1 MSETENIFFKE
12 KKKIKEL
19 ERKLASIKNRNYIY
33 LGFAALFL
41 CMWSIFLENASSSA
55 YIQLIRWGS
64 ILGLTFGSLV
74 GIGLL
79 MMFIRFIKFLVTP
92 EPGVPLVSKEER
104 EEDDY
109 AARKLTTCADCM
121 VVYDARRL
129 NCPECGKETIRK
141 AKNSK
146 ETPQEEKE

>member
-1 MSETENIFFKE
+1 MSETEDIFFKE

-19 ERKLASIKNRNYIY
+19 ERKLGMVKFRYRIY
-33 LGFAALFL
+33 LGLIVLFL
-41 CMWSIFLENASSSA
+41 CLWSIFLANAESSA
-55 YIQLIRWGS
+55 YMQLIHWGS

-92 EPGVPLVSKEER
+92 EPDAPMVSKDELK
-104 EEDDY
+104 EDDY
-109 AARKLTTCADCM
+109 AARKLTACSDCM

-129 NCPECGKETIRK
+129 NCPECGKETMRK
-141 AKNSK
+141 EKKSK
-146 ETPQEEKE
+146 EMPLEEE

>member
-33 LGFAALFL
+33 LGFTALFL

-64 ILGLTFGSLV
+64 ILGLTFGSL
-74 GIGLL
+74 
-79 MMFIRFIKFLVTP
+79 
-92 EPGVPLVSKEER
+92 
-104 EEDDY
+104 
-109 AARKLTTCADCM
+109 
-121 VVYDARRL
+121 
-129 NCPECGKETIRK
+129 
-141 AKNSK
+141 
-146 ETPQEEKE
+146 

>member
-1 MSETENIFFKE
+1 MSETEDIFFKE

-74 GIGLL
+74 GSGLL
-79 MMFIRFIKFLVTP
+79 LMLVRFIKFLVIP
-92 EPGVPLVSKEER
+92 EPGASLVSKEER

-109 AARKLTTCADCM
+109 AARKLTACSDCM

-129 NCPECGKETIRK
+129 NCPECGEKTMRK
-141 AKNSK
+141 GKNSK
-146 ETPQEEKE
+146 ETQLEEEE

>member
-1 MSETENIFFKE
+1 LSETEDIFFQE

-33 LGFAALFL
+33 LGLTAFFL
-41 CMWSIFLENASSSA
+41 CMWSIFLANAGSSA

-79 MMFIRFIKFLVTP
+79 VMLFRFIKFLVVP
-92 EPGVPLVSKEER
+92 EPGAPLVSREER

-109 AARKLTTCADCM
+109 AARKLTACSDCM

-129 NCPECGKETIRK
+129 QCPECGKETKRK
-141 AKNSK
+141 GKDSK
-146 ETPQEEKE
+146 EILQKEEE

>member
-1 MSETENIFFKE
+1 MSETEDIFFKE

-41 CMWSIFLENASSSA
+41 CMWSIFLQNASSSA
-55 YIQLIRWGS
+55 YVQLIRWGS

-74 GIGLL
+74 GSGLL
-79 MMFIRFIKFLVTP
+79 LMFIRFIKFLVLP
-92 EPGVPLVSKEER
+92 EPGAPMVSKEER

-109 AARKLTTCADCM
+109 AARKLTACSDCM

-129 NCPECGKETIRK
+129 NCPECGKETMKK
-141 AKNSK
+141 AKK
-146 ETPQEEKE
+146 TEETLLEKYE

>member
-1 MSETENIFFKE
+1 MSETEDIFIKE

-19 ERKLASIKNRNYIY
+19 EKKLASIKNRNYIY
-33 LGFAALFL
+33 LGLMVLFL
-41 CMWSIFLENASSSA
+41 CMWSIFLANAGSQA
-55 YIQLIRWGS
+55 YIQLIHWGS

-79 MMFIRFIKFLVTP
+79 FMFVRFIKFLVVP
-92 EPGVPLVSKEER
+92 EPGAPMVSKEER

-109 AARKLTTCADCM
+109 AARKLTACSDCM

-129 NCPECGKETIRK
+129 TCPECGKETMKK
-141 AKNSK
+141 AKNN
-146 ETPQEEKE
+146 